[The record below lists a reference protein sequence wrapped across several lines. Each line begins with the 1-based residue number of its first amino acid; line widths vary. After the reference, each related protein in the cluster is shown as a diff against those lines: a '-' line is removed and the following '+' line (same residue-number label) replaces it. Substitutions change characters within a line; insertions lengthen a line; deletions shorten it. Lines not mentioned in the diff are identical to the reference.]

1 MREVPSLI
9 SLCIHSLKKELI
21 HGINLFLLLLLIHYH
36 ALISF
41 VFIYLFILVWFCCLC
56 CFKLSGDDLVPV
68 VFELPHELFDT
79 LVLSLPPLALQ
90 NVQTQTY
97 VHSILLLSH
106 QHFFFFFNYYVVITV
121 VGFGFLF
128 LGFSFEQSKNRIYQ
142 KWEKKFFFSLHLNSV
157 LFFFLTVGFGI
168 FCEH

>member
-41 VFIYLFILVWFCCLC
+41 LFIYLFILVWFCCLC

-97 VHSILLLSH
+97 VHSILLISH
-106 QHFFFFFNYYVVITV
+106 QHFFFFFFINMLWSLLLDLDFYFWVS
-121 VGFGFLF
+121 L
-128 LGFSFEQSKNRIYQ
+128 LNNQRI
-142 KWEKKFFFSLHLNSV
+142 EFIRNERRNFFFPCTWIQCYS
-157 LFFFLTVGFGI
+157 FFLL
-168 FCEH
+168 